1 MASVWRCRWDG
12 RPLAVKELMTEVVP
26 QPTILVTDCPIFS
39 GPIKSDRLNTAVGI
53 DLGSLDRS
61 LAVSREVRLPRASV
75 VVTTVARHL
84 IRISKSGE
92 KVESIVVYGS
102 EQDPAAHPD
111 IRTITENLRELRNKW
126 FSKAKLSLVT
136 DCGLLTPEMPR
147 LLNFYDRVYARF
159 EYGTAKS
166 YAAATGHKPADY
178 STACGM
184 LTGLSNLII
193 VTRVPRGE
201 VDASSETEVK
211 AWIKKVGELK
221 PREVWIQTV
230 EAKGKKTKAP
240 AKTRLT
246 EIAAEVTE
254 KTGIAAHIVTGEQ
267 IYTRPTA

>member
-1 MASVWRCRWDG
+1 
-12 RPLAVKELMTEVVP
+12 
-26 QPTILVTDCPIFS
+26 
-39 GPIKSDRLNTAVGI
+39 
-53 DLGSLDRS
+53 
-61 LAVSREVRLPRASV
+61 
-75 VVTTVARHL
+75 
-84 IRISKSGE
+84 
-92 KVESIVVYGS
+92 
-102 EQDPAAHPD
+102 
-111 IRTITENLRELRNKW
+111 
-126 FSKAKLSLVT
+126 
-136 DCGLLTPEMPR
+136 
-147 LLNFYDRVYARF
+147 
-159 EYGTAKS
+159 
-166 YAAATGHKPADY
+166 
-178 STACGM
+178 M

-201 VDASSETEVK
+201 IDASSETEVK